1 MKAIEI
7 LKIGEELL
15 KTMSKIDLHLKD
27 YKFINLFEEYLQ
39 RRLDGEKVESIL
51 YNLSLK
57 YNFSESTIKRLTK
70 RLSREVR
77 M

>member
-57 YNFSESTIKRLTK
+57 YNVSESTIKRLTK